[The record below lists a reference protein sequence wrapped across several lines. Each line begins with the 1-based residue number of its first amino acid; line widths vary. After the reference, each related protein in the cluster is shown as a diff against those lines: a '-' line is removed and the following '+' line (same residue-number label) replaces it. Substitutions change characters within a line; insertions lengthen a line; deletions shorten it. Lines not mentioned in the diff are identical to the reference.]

1 MTVHSWQYDEAGN
14 WLNADENS
22 RWVYNLDNELTARVP
37 TAAATNLTITV
48 TGEVEPGANSNKWYN
63 TWAFCRGVSA
73 RVNPEDG
80 TFSLPGVPLY
90 PGTNVL
96 VVRLRDVSGNEVE
109 QTRTVVRT
117 NALETFE
124 YDGNGNLTNWVKAGE
139 NWAYE
144 WDWADRLTKVTSNG
158 VVVLQKYNA
167 SKRRIAKAELIGNR
181 TLSNLYLYDR
191 WQAVAVL
198 NASAETV
205 ESYTHGLGMATSI
218 GSLVAITCHPAG
230 STNGVFYVHQNYR
243 GDTVQTRGGTSTV
256 GAYDY
261 SAFGG
266 ITLQTAA
273 DLCRYKFSSREL
285 DESTR
290 MYYYGH
296 RYYHIKIQRWISQEP
311 LRELGGWN
319 FYAFLRNSPINNIDL
334 GGLMPVPVATGLVGC
349 GAGIITSLFNS
360 WLAQENA
367 KTAACKA
374 LVSCAVSGAM
384 GALAG
389 VFPRAS
395 GCLAGG
401 SFSIADQLA
410 GYLCEK
416 KYCPSSEPAVTC
428 AIIGGAISGIVGC
441 ALGGLPSDE
450 LGGEPIKFAIEKLIS
465 SVLGSVADGTC
476 NVGNNWLW
484 NVF

>member
-1 MTVHSWQYDEAGN
+1 MK
-14 WLNADENS
+14 
-22 RWVYNLDNELTARVP
+22 
-37 TAAATNLTITV
+37 AA
-48 TGEVEPGANSNKWYN
+48 
-63 TWAFCRGVSA
+63 
-73 RVNPEDG
+73 
-80 TFSLPGVPLY
+80 
-90 PGTNVL
+90 
-96 VVRLRDVSGNEVE
+96 
-109 QTRTVVRT
+109 
-117 NALETFE
+117 
-124 YDGNGNLTNWVKAGE
+124 E

-144 WDWADRLTKVTSNG
+144 WDWADRLTQVTSNG
-158 VVVLQKYNA
+158 VVVHENWYDAQ
-167 SKRRIAKAELIGNR
+167 SRRIAKAEVVNGQIVK
-181 TLSNLYLYDR
+181 TLYLHDGWDIVGVMNEAGQMR
-191 WQAVAVL
+191 ETFARGIGLAGDICTLVAVTHHP
-198 NASAETV
+198 ASWTNGTFYADHNHRGDVILTRSGGTTV
-205 ESYTHGLGMATSI
+205 GRYDYAAF
-218 GSLVAITCHPAG
+218 GSLK
-230 STNGVFYVHQNYR
+230 S
-243 GDTVQTRGGTSTV
+243 QTGPDV
-256 GAYDY
+256 
-261 SAFGG
+261 
-266 ITLQTAA
+266 
-273 DLCRYKFSSREL
+273 CRFKFSSREL

-296 RYYHIKIQRWISQEP
+296 RYYHIKIQRWISQEL